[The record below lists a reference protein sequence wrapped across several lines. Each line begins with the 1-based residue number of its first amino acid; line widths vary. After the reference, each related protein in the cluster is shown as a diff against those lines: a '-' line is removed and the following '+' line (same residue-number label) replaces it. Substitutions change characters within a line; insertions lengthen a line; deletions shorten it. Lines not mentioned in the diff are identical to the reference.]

1 MKKTKEKE
9 TIFVGSKVI
18 INDQALA
25 STFSNKG
32 NFGAFVNGKLELSIE
47 EAVYLNERKELKI
60 YDKKGKE
67 LKFHELL
74 EMAKKKQKRFWIRY
88 LVFTDLR
95 NMGYLPKTAFKYGG
109 DFRVYNKG
117 SIPGKEHAEWILY
130 CSDEH
135 ESLTMLN
142 FSAMNRVAH
151 SVRKR
156 LLMGVVDDEGSVT
169 YYEVNWV
176 RM

>member
-1 MKKTKEKE
+1 MKQVKRQLTL
-9 TIFVGSKVI
+9 FVGNKVVVT
-18 INDQALA
+18 DQALA
-25 STFSNKG
+25 STLFNKG
-32 NFGAFVNGKLELSIE
+32 NFGAFINGKLELSIE
-47 EAVYLNERKELKI
+47 EAIYLNEKKALKI
-60 YDKKGKE
+60 YNKEGKE
-67 LKFHELL
+67 LKFRELI
-74 EMAKKKQKRFWIRY
+74 EIARRKQKRFWTRY
-88 LVFTDLR
+88 LVFSDLR
-95 NMGYLPKTAFKYGG
+95 SMGYLPKTAFKYGG

-117 SIPGKEHAEWILY
+117 AIPGKEHAEWLLY

-135 ESLTMLN
+135 ESLPLLN

-156 LLMGVVDDEGSVT
+156 LLIGIVDDEGSIT

>member
-1 MKKTKEKE
+1 MKKVKKPQTL
-9 TIFVGSKVI
+9 FVGSKVI
-18 INDQALA
+18 VSDQGLA
-25 STFSNKG
+25 STLFNKG
-32 NFGAFVNGKLELSIE
+32 NFGTFVDGNLVLSIE
-47 EAVYLNERKELKI
+47 EAVYLNQKKELKI
-60 YDKKGKE
+60 YDNNGKE
-67 LKFHELL
+67 LKFNELINL
-74 EMAKKKQKRFWIRY
+74 AKKRQKRFWIRY
-88 LVFTDLR
+88 LVFSDLK
-95 NMGYLPKTAFKYGG
+95 NNGYLPKTAFKYGG

-135 ESLTMLN
+135 ESLPLLN

-151 SVRKR
+151 SVRKK
-156 LLMGVVDDEGSVT
+156 LLMGVVDDEESVT

>member
-1 MKKTKEKE
+1 MKKVKKPQTL
-9 TIFVGSKVI
+9 FVGSKVI
-18 INDQALA
+18 VSDQALA
-25 STFSNKG
+25 STLFNKG
-32 NFGAFVNGKLELSIE
+32 NFGTFVDGNLVLSIE
-47 EAVYLNERKELKI
+47 EAVYLNQKKELKI
-60 YDKKGKE
+60 YDTDGKE
-67 LKFHELL
+67 LKFNELINL
-74 EMAKKKQKRFWIRY
+74 AKKRQKRFWIRY
-88 LVFTDLR
+88 LVFSDLK
-95 NMGYLPKTAFKYGG
+95 NNGYLPKTAFKYGG

-135 ESLTMLN
+135 ESLPLLN

-151 SVRKR
+151 SVRKK
-156 LLMGVVDDEGSVT
+156 LLMGVVDDEESVT

>member
-1 MKKTKEKE
+1 MKKVKKPQTL
-9 TIFVGSKVI
+9 FVGSKVI
-18 INDQALA
+18 VSDQGLA
-25 STFSNKG
+25 STLFNKG
-32 NFGAFVNGKLELSIE
+32 NFGTFVDGNLVLSIE
-47 EAVYLNERKELKI
+47 EAVYLNQKKELKI
-60 YDKKGKE
+60 YDTDGKE
-67 LKFHELL
+67 LKFNELINL
-74 EMAKKKQKRFWIRY
+74 AKKRQKRFWIRY
-88 LVFTDLR
+88 LVFSDLK
-95 NMGYLPKTAFKYGG
+95 NNGYLPKTAFKYGG

-135 ESLTMLN
+135 ESLPLLN

-151 SVRKR
+151 SVRKK
-156 LLMGVVDDEGSVT
+156 LLMGVVDDEESVT

>member
-1 MKKTKEKE
+1 MEKIKRE
-9 TIFVGSKVI
+9 AVFAGSKVI
-18 INDQALA
+18 VEDPALA
-25 STFSNKG
+25 STLFNKG
-32 NFGAFVNGKLELSIE
+32 NFGVFINGKLELSIE
-47 EAVYLNERKELKI
+47 EAVYLNEKKELKI
-60 YDKKGKE
+60 YQDKGKE
-67 LKFHELL
+67 LRFREIINL
-74 EMAKKKQKRFWIRY
+74 AKRKQKRFWTRY
-88 LVFTDLR
+88 LVFSDLR
-95 NMGYLPKTAFKYGG
+95 NQGYLPKTAFKYGG

-117 SIPGKEHAEWILY
+117 STPGKEHAEWILY

-135 ESLTMLN
+135 ESLTLLN

>member
-1 MKKTKEKE
+1 MKKPKKQQTL
-9 TIFVGSKVI
+9 FVGSKVI
-18 INDQALA
+18 VSDQAMA
-25 STFSNKG
+25 STLFNKG

-47 EAVYLNERKELKI
+47 EAVYLNEKKELKI
-60 YDKKGKE
+60 YDKAGKE
-67 LKFHELL
+67 LKFDTLVTL
-74 EMAKKKQKRFWIRY
+74 AKRKQKRFWVRY
-88 LVFTDLR
+88 LVFSDLK

-135 ESLTMLN
+135 ESLPLLN

>member
-1 MKKTKEKE
+1 MKKVKKPQTL
-9 TIFVGSKVI
+9 FVGSKVI
-18 INDQALA
+18 VSDQGLA
-25 STFSNKG
+25 STLFNKG
-32 NFGAFVNGKLELSIE
+32 NFGTFVDGNLVLSIE
-47 EAVYLNERKELKI
+47 EAVYLNQKKELKI
-60 YDKKGKE
+60 YDNDGKE
-67 LKFHELL
+67 LKFNELINL
-74 EMAKKKQKRFWIRY
+74 AKKRQKRFWIRY
-88 LVFTDLR
+88 LVFSDLK
-95 NMGYLPKTAFKYGG
+95 NNGYLPKTAFKYGG

-135 ESLTMLN
+135 ESLPLLN

-151 SVRKR
+151 SVRKK
-156 LLMGVVDDEGSVT
+156 LLMGVVDDEESVT